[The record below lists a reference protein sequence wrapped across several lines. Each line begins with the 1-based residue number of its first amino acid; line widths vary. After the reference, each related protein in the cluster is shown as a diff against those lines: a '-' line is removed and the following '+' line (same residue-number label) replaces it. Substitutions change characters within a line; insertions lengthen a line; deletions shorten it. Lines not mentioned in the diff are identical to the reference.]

1 MKKHVTRKKVYGK
14 LIGVCKG
21 MLFAAGLFTGALTG
35 LLWKMEAL
43 AGEMIQVVEFGV
55 IKEGESIFAR
65 CAYRHFDGSSGIMQ
79 LYLEKMD
86 EEGDFLP
93 ISYGDLFAAGEE
105 IQTACTQSQSAE
117 PGIYR
122 AVLLIR
128 SGTGMPVV
136 RFRDSAPFEVKH
148 AEHVNGQEA
157 EGFREAAREQRI
169 EQENG
174 PCGHVVTENTV
185 REATPFSD
193 AVKEESCEN
202 CGWVFARFEVPNSAY
217 TAFLDQ
223 TADAIRAAQ
232 PQEVVRVSTD
242 RWISFDRRVF
252 AAMAD
257 RRDVSVLVEYR
268 YQGKEHQVLIQA
280 GAETDDLMDENGF
293 CGFCH
298 LTQVF
303 GEKFDVVQ
311 FLL

>member
-1 MKKHVTRKKVYGK
+1 MKKHVTRKKIYGK

-55 IKEGESIFAR
+55 VKEGESIFAR

-105 IQTACTQSQSAE
+105 IQTACTQTQSAE

-128 SGTGMPVV
+128 SGAGMPVV
-136 RFRDSAPFEVKH
+136 RFRDSAPFEVKD
-148 AEHVNGQEA
+148 AEHAGGQEA
-157 EGFREAAREQRI
+157 AQEQRI

-174 PCGHVVTENTV
+174 LCGHAMTENTV
-185 REATPFSD
+185 KEATPFSD
-193 AVKEESCEN
+193 EVKEESCEN
-202 CGWVFARFEVPNSAY
+202 CGWVFGRLEVPNSAY
-217 TAFLDQ
+217 AAFLDQ

-232 PQEVVRVSTD
+232 PQDVVRISTD

-252 AAMAD
+252 AAMED

-280 GAETDDLMDENGF
+280 GAATDDLMDENGF
-293 CGFCH
+293 CGFCY

-303 GEKFDVVQ
+303 GEKFDVV
-311 FLL
+311 

>member
-1 MKKHVTRKKVYGK
+1 
-14 LIGVCKG
+14 
-21 MLFAAGLFTGALTG
+21 
-35 LLWKMEAL
+35 
-43 AGEMIQVVEFGV
+43 
-55 IKEGESIFAR
+55 
-65 CAYRHFDGSSGIMQ
+65 
-79 LYLEKMD
+79 
-86 EEGDFLP
+86 
-93 ISYGDLFAAGEE
+93 
-105 IQTACTQSQSAE
+105 
-117 PGIYR
+117 
-122 AVLLIR
+122 
-128 SGTGMPVV
+128 MPVV

-148 AEHVNGQEA
+148 AENVNGQEA

-174 PCGHVVTENTV
+174 QCGHVVTENTV

-202 CGWVFARFEVPNSAY
+202 CGWVFARWEVPNSAY

-268 YQGKEHQVLIQA
+268 YQGEEHQVLIQA

-293 CGFCH
+293 CGFCY
-298 LTQVF
+298 LAQVF